1 MTTQTHNLKESVGA
15 PEGRPVQLSVTYRQ
29 SDGEIRAVVIAV
41 DVNNLWTVYDI
52 PAEEVHAATGV
63 VVEHLTGPGERLGAA
78 LGVLVPYVKDQ
89 VAFHNGQRE
98 RHSPESPLPRE
109 PQEAGLAAIRRDAKR
124 ALEAAEADRQRGSAP
139 ENAAWL
145 ERAIDLAEQQRA
157 ALGAETQAET
167 QAETE
172 TQAEPQPLAA

>member
-1 MTTQTHNLKESVGA
+1 MSTQAKDLETDGQ
-15 PEGRPVQLSVTYRQ
+15 PERRPVELSVTYRQ
-29 SDGEIRAVVIAV
+29 SDGELRAVVIAV

-109 PQEAGLAAIRRDAKR
+109 PQEAGLAAVRRDAKR